1 MMEESRVTNVEEYI
15 LANSSGAEAANHL
28 FIRPHSN
35 EELQEAINK
44 PSKSKRNH
52 KQSSSRGT
60 TRYEYDDED
69 YENLMDAEPVEDAG
83 DYSESDGE

>member
-28 FIRPHSN
+28 FIPHSN

-44 PSKSKRNH
+44 PSKSKRNG